1 MGSDQCLLFLLL
13 LFSVPA
19 QGTIE
24 VPWIAHAFSSCH
36 IFAYTVL
43 SPQMLFPPHTPGNA
57 FQSLTLGLYFCSL
70 RSRSWL
76 PQAAKD
82 TLPLR
87 PLCIFLMSSF
97 AHFMLHCYQTCY
109 FSSTSC
115 CFLLHAF
122 ACTLKVPPSRIQIP
136 SVFTWL
142 TPSYHLSSAPEPSVP
157 ESSLEPLSWIKC
169 PALKTELVKLKHFII
184 ALQTTLNS
192 WFLCFSFAKF
202 EAPRRHSTYFYNL
215 RSLWKGWVDNG

>member
-1 MGSDQCLLFLLL
+1 MGSDHCLLFLLL

-19 QGTIE
+19 
-24 VPWIAHAFSSCH
+24 HAFSSCH
-36 IFAYTVL
+36 NFAYTVL
-43 SPQMLFPPHTPGNA
+43 SPQKLSLLILLEMP
-57 FQSLTLGLYFCSL
+57 FQSSTLGSYFCSL

-87 PLCIFLMSSF
+87 PLCLFLMSSF

-122 ACTLKVPPSRIQIP
+122 ACTLNVPPSRIQIP

-142 TPSYHLSSAPEPSVP
+142 TPSYHLSSAPETSVP

-169 PALKTELVKLKHFII
+169 PTLKTELVKLKHFII